1 MSTPVIERVAPLSP
15 IGYRCFSLD
24 AKKNN
29 RNKSSTP
36 DKLASFLESQ
46 SRLPSGR
53 IGTCELC
60 MQNSCNIT
68 QHHLTPRCMDKGTT
82 PESVIANIC
91 RPCHVRIHQLVDV
104 KSMAESYNSIEKLR
118 EHEGVR
124 LWLDFK
130 EEQQTDL
137 SLWINATGY
146 PADGPNPVAL
156 ATHLESLRRKW
167 PIRRTK
173 GSPLRQLRSIC
184 RQAFPR
190 ERVERLHIELI
201 LLSQP
206 GMKEW
211 GSTLCGGG
219 ITQAEKN

>member
-1 MSTPVIERVAPLSP
+1 
-15 IGYRCFSLD
+15 
-24 AKKNN
+24 
-29 RNKSSTP
+29 
-36 DKLASFLESQ
+36 
-46 SRLPSGR
+46 
-53 IGTCELC
+53 
-60 MQNSCNIT
+60 
-68 QHHLTPRCMDKGTT
+68 
-82 PESVIANIC
+82 
-91 RPCHVRIHQLVDV
+91 
-104 KSMAESYNSIEKLR
+104 MAESYNSIEKLR

-190 ERVERLHIELI
+190 ERVEHLHIELI

-206 GMKEW
+206 RMKDW
-211 GSTLCGGG
+211 GSTLYGDAARR
-219 ITQAEKN
+219 TQTEKDTEKKGREGRLESDRPSRKGVTNRSLSTMPKE